1 MNQISY
7 RITKQEALEEK
18 STRSSSFL
26 QRVASLN
33 GNFNLKQ
40 HQMILANNGA
50 RKLRAKEI
58 KQITSNK
65 HNGHG

>member
-1 MNQISY
+1 MSY
-7 RITKQEALEEK
+7 RITKQEPLDEK
-18 STRSSSFL
+18 STRTSSFL

-33 GNFNLKQ
+33 GKFNLKQ
-40 HQMILANNGA
+40 YQMKLANNGA
-50 RKLRAKEI
+50 RKLRARES